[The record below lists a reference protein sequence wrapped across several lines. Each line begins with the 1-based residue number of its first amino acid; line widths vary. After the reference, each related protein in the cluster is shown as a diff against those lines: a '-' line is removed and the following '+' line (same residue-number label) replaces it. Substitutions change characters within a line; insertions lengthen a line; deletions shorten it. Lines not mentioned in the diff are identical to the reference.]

1 MISRWI
7 AAHAGLSPDMS
18 KMITDGSF
26 EAWCLPQGV
35 ISQLWREIA
44 AHRPGLITKTGLS
57 TFVDPRVEG
66 GNSTRRPQGR

>member
-1 MISRWI
+1 MILRWI

-44 AHRPGLITKTGLS
+44 AHRLEARSI
-57 TFVDPRVEG
+57 G
-66 GNSTRRPQGR
+66 GRSLPCTTPANR